1 MRVTI
6 AICTWNRSASLRRS
20 LQRMKDLVIP
30 DGLAWEV
37 LVVNNACSDDTDA
50 VIAEFGAMLPVRRAW
65 EPKPGLANARNR
77 AVQDASGDF
86 LIWTDDDVL
95 VDPDWLSAY
104 CRAFERW
111 PTASVFGGPIEPLFE
126 DGPPRWIPPVMDQI
140 GAAFGMQTFGSE
152 PVRLTPATA
161 KMGPF
166 GGNMAMR
173 REDLLR
179 FPFDPALGVRHSRY
193 SIGEES
199 AVIGAML
206 EAGRDGW
213 WTPDA
218 RVQHRVPP
226 QQQTLAH
233 IRRWMVSAGR
243 YEEAARG
250 AGHPRGA
257 GSLRLH
263 ARMLRHEVRFNLF
276 RRVAPPEVWMR
287 DLVRSSHLRGRIEAM
302 REKRSA

>member
-6 AICTWNRSASLRRS
+6 AICTWNRSASLRRT
-20 LQRMKDLVIP
+20 LRRMMDLDVP
-30 DGLAWEV
+30 AGLAWEI

-50 VIAEFGAMLPVRRAW
+50 VIAEFGGMLPVRRAW
-65 EPKPGLANARNR
+65 EPEPGLANARNR
-77 AVQDASGDF
+77 AVRDAFGDY

-95 VDPDWLSAY
+95 VDSAWLAAY

-111 PTASVFGGPIEPLFE
+111 PGASVFGGPIEPVFE
-126 DGPPRWIPPVMDQI
+126 EGPPPWIPPVLDLI

-152 PVRLTPATA
+152 PVRLTPDTA

-199 AVIGAML
+199 TVIGAML
-206 EAGRDGW
+206 ASGREGW
-213 WTPDA
+213 WTPEA
-218 RVQHRVPP
+218 RVQHRVSAE
-226 QQQTLAH
+226 QQTLAH

-243 YEEAARG
+243 YEEAARD
-250 AGHPRGA
+250 RGTN
-257 GSLRLH
+257 GSGSIRLQ
-263 ARMLRHEVRFNLF
+263 ARMLRHEARFHLF

-287 DLVRSSHLRGRIEAM
+287 DLVRSSHLRGRVEAM
-302 REKRSA
+302 RAKRS